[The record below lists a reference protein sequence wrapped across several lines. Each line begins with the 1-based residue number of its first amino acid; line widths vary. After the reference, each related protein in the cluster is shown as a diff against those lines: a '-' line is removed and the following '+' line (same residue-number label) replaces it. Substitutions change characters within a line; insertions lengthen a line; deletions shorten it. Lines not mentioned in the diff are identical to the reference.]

1 MKAKKACL
9 DQVEKL
15 GAIFDIVWGMWYNGG
30 VHRVYIK
37 CTHRVKMEAFMGEK
51 RVTVKVPEDLH
62 KKAKKKAKEKD
73 VTVSQVVRRALR
85 EFTKDAD
92 SPEDA

>member
-1 MKAKKACL
+1 
-9 DQVEKL
+9 
-15 GAIFDIVWGMWYNGG
+15 
-30 VHRVYIK
+30 
-37 CTHRVKMEAFMGEK
+37 MEAFMGEK
-51 RVTVKVPEDLH
+51 RVTVKVPEELH

-85 EFTKDAD
+85 EFTEDDD

>member
-1 MKAKKACL
+1 
-9 DQVEKL
+9 
-15 GAIFDIVWGMWYNGG
+15 
-30 VHRVYIK
+30 
-37 CTHRVKMEAFMGEK
+37 MGEK

-85 EFTKDAD
+85 EFTEDAGSPKDA
-92 SPEDA
+92 